1 MSSTVGTGT
10 PLAPLRL
17 DGAVEYPAEF
27 AARCREKGYWI
38 GQTHAALLA
47 DAVAA
52 HPDRLAVVDPRRTVT
67 YARLAERVQVVAAE
81 FAARGIGRGDRVV
94 VHLPNTVEYVEVV
107 FALFEIG
114 ALPVFA
120 LAAHRSAEIRQFC
133 TAASARGYAT
143 VDTFGLT
150 SYAGT
155 AAEIAAEFPDIAT
168 VVVPLGDESWAAG
181 EPLPRAERSLPSD
194 VAFLQLSGGTTG
206 TPKLIPRTHDDYLYS
221 VRESAR
227 ICGID
232 ATSVMLAVLPI
243 SHNFTM
249 SSPGL
254 LGMIAVG
261 GCVVMAPD
269 PSPDTCL
276 RLIEEHAVTHAAL
289 VPPVLMAWLNSSA
302 RTERDISSLVAVW
315 VGGAKLP
322 EEAARRVA
330 PELGCTLTQ
339 VFGMAE
345 GLVNYT
351 RAGDDD
357 ETVHTTQGRPIS
369 PDDEVRVVDDAGV
382 PVADGVAG
390 HLQTRG
396 PYTIRGYYRAPE
408 HNRRSFTV
416 DGFYATGD
424 IVVRDPRGNLT
435 VVGRSKDQI
444 NRGGEKIAP
453 AMVENH
459 LLAHR
464 EIHDVS
470 VVGVPD
476 DALGER
482 ICAYVIRRD
491 PESGSPTASQ
501 LRAFL
506 RTERQ
511 VAAYTIPD
519 RFEFVTEFPTTS
531 VGKIDKKSQGA

>member
-1 MSSTVGTGT
+1 MIARTGAGPE
-10 PLAPLRL
+10 PLELA
-17 DGAVEYPAEF
+17 GVVAYPDDV
-27 AARCREKGYWI
+27 RRRYREKGYWI
-38 GQTHAALLA
+38 GQTHSDLLD
-47 DAVAA
+47 DAVSA
-52 HPDRLAVVDPRRTVT
+52 HPNRAAVVDAHRALT
-67 YARLAERVQVVAAE
+67 YLRLAERVQIVAAE
-81 FAARGIGRGDRVV
+81 LRGRGVRRGDRVV

-120 LAAHRSAEIRQFC
+120 LAAHRAGDIAQFC
-133 TAASARGYAT
+133 SATDSRGYIT
-143 VDTFGLT
+143 VERFGST
-150 SYAGT
+150 DFGA
-155 AAEIAAEFPDIAT
+155 IAADLARRFPDMAT
-168 VVVPLGDESWAAG
+168 VVIPVGDEQWTAAT
-181 EPLPRAERSLPSD
+181 PLPRRNRSLASD

-232 ATSVMLAVLPI
+232 ADSVMLAALPV

-249 SSPGL
+249 SSPGV
-254 LGMIAVG
+254 LGIVAVG

-269 PSPDTCL
+269 PSPGTCFAT
-276 RLIEEHAVTHAAL
+276 IEQYTITHVAL
-289 VPPVLMAWLNSSA
+289 VPPLLVAWLNSSA
-302 RTERDISSLVAVW
+302 RTEATLSSLEALW

-322 EEAARRVA
+322 AEVARRVT
-330 PELGCTLTQ
+330 PELGCALTQ

-351 RAGDDD
+351 RIGDDIH
-357 ETVHTTQGRPIS
+357 TVCTTQGRPIS
-369 PDDEVRVVDDAGV
+369 PDDEIRVVDDAGRT
-382 PVADGVAG
+382 VADGEPG
-390 HLQTRG
+390 NLQTRG
-396 PYTIRGYYRAPE
+396 PYTIRGYYCAPE
-408 HNRRSFTV
+408 ADRASFTD
-416 DGFYATGD
+416 DGFYRTGD
-424 IVVRDPRGNLT
+424 IVVRDCRGYLQ
-435 VVGRSKDQI
+435 VVGRTKDQI
-444 NRGGEKIAP
+444 NRGGEKVAP

-464 EIHDVS
+464 DIHDVS
-470 VVGVPD
+470 VVGIPD
-476 DALGER
+476 SALGEK

-491 PESGSPTASQ
+491 TDAQNPTAAQ

-506 RTERQ
+506 RTDRK

-531 VGKIDKKSQGA
+531 VGKVDKKSHTR